1 MSILTLNDENIA
13 TTINNQ
19 YIKMEQLAI
28 AGKYDLAIEARDT
41 IERYYNY
48 FLMNHPE
55 PFSPT
60 LLDSNRISC
69 PDSLS
74 REFSYRNH

>member
-41 IERYYNY
+41 II
-48 FLMNHPE
+48 
-55 PFSPT
+55 
-60 LLDSNRISC
+60 IS
-69 PDSLS
+69 L
-74 REFSYRNH
+74 